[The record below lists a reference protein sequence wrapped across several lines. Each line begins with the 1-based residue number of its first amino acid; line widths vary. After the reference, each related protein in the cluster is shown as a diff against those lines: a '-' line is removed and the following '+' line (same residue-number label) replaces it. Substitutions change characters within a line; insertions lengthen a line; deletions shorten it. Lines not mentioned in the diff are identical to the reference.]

1 MRAAISF
8 LFIAILLVVVP
19 LASSAA
25 VAAAGPGEQGAKGA
39 ITAAPEQP
47 GTPPAQW
54 LFECSP
60 LCSYYYGICQEEC
73 TLRGGI
79 KSFYCT
85 PPPPGLCASFTC
97 TCNKGL

>member
-19 LASSAA
+19 LASSASAA
-25 VAAAGPGEQGAKGA
+25 VAAAGASASTAGAP
-39 ITAAPEQP
+39 AAPEQP

-54 LFECSP
+54 LYECSP
-60 LCSYYYGICQEEC
+60 LCSYYYTICQEEC
-73 TLRGGI
+73 TFRGGI